1 MLKYFLISHYIGAKP
16 SLIAFSSTN
25 LVYNRAIFKY
35 DKTMKKDEPL
45 VSAAELEAL
54 IHGWGA
60 NTQAKSVDKFFALR
74 YWFVCFVAGSYAI
87 ALLFFPGK
95 VAQNLSVHEIEIARI
110 TNFLYFR
117 GWFLVIALSF
127 VTFCYVKNW
136 YFGIVLCATALL
148 ASVNLIFDL
157 FNVYAEQLSNP
168 SPRLTFLLLVRLVCL
183 SFVFISIKNL
193 SRMPVGEGR
202 LSIFLPFKKYA

>member
-1 MLKYFLISHYIGAKP
+1 M
-16 SLIAFSSTN
+16 N
-25 LVYNRAIFKY
+25 
-35 DKTMKKDEPL
+35 KDEPL

-54 IHGWGA
+54 IHGWGG

-74 YWFVCFVAGSYAI
+74 YWFVCLVATSYAI

-95 VAQNLSVHEIEIARI
+95 IAQNLSIHQVEVDRI

-136 YFGIVLCATALL
+136 YFGIVLCAIALL
-148 ASVNLIFDL
+148 ASVNLVFDL

-168 SPRLTFLLLVRLVCL
+168 SPRLTFFLLIRLVCL
-183 SFVFISIKNL
+183 SFVFLAIKNI

-202 LSIFLPFKKYA
+202 LNIFLPFKKYA

>member
-1 MLKYFLISHYIGAKP
+1 MVYKIPNFLC
-16 SLIAFSSTN
+16 
-25 LVYNRAIFKY
+25 
-35 DKTMKKDEPL
+35 DKTMKKNEPL

-54 IHGWGA
+54 IHGWGG
-60 NTQAKSVDKFFALR
+60 NIQAKSVDKFFGLR
-74 YWFVCFVAGSYAI
+74 YWFVCLVAASYAI

-95 VAQNLSVHEIEIARI
+95 LAQNLSIHPVEIARI

-117 GWFLVIALSF
+117 GWFLVITLTF

-136 YFGIVLCATALL
+136 YFGIVLCAVALL
-148 ASVNLIFDL
+148 ASLNLVFDL
-157 FNVYAEQLSNP
+157 FNVYAEKLSDP
-168 SPRLTFLLLVRLVCL
+168 TPTLTFLMLIRLVSL
-183 SFVFISIKNL
+183 SFVFISIKNI

>member
-1 MLKYFLISHYIGAKP
+1 
-16 SLIAFSSTN
+16 
-25 LVYNRAIFKY
+25 
-35 DKTMKKDEPL
+35 MKKNEPL

-60 NTQAKSVDKFFALR
+60 DTQPKNVDKFFAFR
-74 YWFVCFVAGSYAI
+74 FWFVFFVASSYAI

-95 VAQNLSVHEIEIARI
+95 LAQNLSVHQFEIDRI

-136 YFGIVLCATALL
+136 YFGIVLCAVALL
-148 ASVNLIFDL
+148 ASVNLVFDL
-157 FNVYAEQLSNP
+157 FNVYAEKLSEP
-168 SPRLTFLLLVRLVCL
+168 SPRLTFFLLIRLL
-183 SFVFISIKNL
+183 SLSMVFISIKNI
-193 SRMPVGEGR
+193 SRMPLGEGR
-202 LSIFLPFKKYA
+202 FSIFLAFKKHAKA

>member
-1 MLKYFLISHYIGAKP
+1 
-16 SLIAFSSTN
+16 
-25 LVYNRAIFKY
+25 
-35 DKTMKKDEPL
+35 MKKDEPL

-54 IHGWGA
+54 IHGWGS
-60 NTQAKSVDKFFALR
+60 NSKEKNVDKFFPMR

-87 ALLFFPGK
+87 ALLFFPGD
-95 VAQNLSVHEIEIARI
+95 VAKNLSIHQVEIDRI

-136 YFGIVLCATALL
+136 YFGIVLCAVALL
-148 ASVNLIFDL
+148 ASVNLVFDL

-168 SPRLTFLLLVRLVCL
+168 SPRLTFLFLIRLVCL
-183 SFVFISIKNL
+183 SFVFISIKNI
-193 SRMPVGEGR
+193 SRMPVGQGR
-202 LSIFLPFKKYA
+202 LSIFLPFRKYA

>member
-1 MLKYFLISHYIGAKP
+1 
-16 SLIAFSSTN
+16 
-25 LVYNRAIFKY
+25 
-35 DKTMKKDEPL
+35 MKKDEPL

-54 IHGWGA
+54 IHGWGSK
-60 NTQAKSVDKFFALR
+60 TQAKSVDKFFALR
-74 YWFVCFVAGSYAI
+74 YWFVCLVAASYAI
-87 ALLFFPGK
+87 ALLFSPGK
-95 VAQNLSVHEIEIARI
+95 VAQTLSVHPVEIARI

-136 YFGIVLCATALL
+136 YFGIVLCAIALL
-148 ASVNLIFDL
+148 ASVNLVFDL

-168 SPRLTFLLLVRLVCL
+168 SPRLTFLLLIRLVCL
-183 SFVFISIKNL
+183 SFVFLAIKNI